1 MNNILISACVA
12 ASLILTACGNGKAA
26 VIQPETAT
34 DRESSVITTADITMT
49 EAVSAGE
56 TSEKISEIQ
65 ETKLSTERQDTL
77 LTVKL
82 SIGDME
88 FTAKLFDNDT
98 ARELVSRMPMELD
111 MSELHG
117 NEKYYYLSEGLPTDA
132 ENPGNIHTG
141 DLMLYG
147 SDCLVLFYEDFHS
160 SFSYTRLGYLEKPA
174 GLSEAVGADS
184 VTVTFEAGDS
194 AG

>member
-1 MNNILISACVA
+1 MKNVLLSMCLAV
-12 ASLILTACGNGKAA
+12 SLVLTACGNGEAEGR
-26 VIQPETAT
+26 PETSANQ
-34 DRESSVITTADITMT
+34 ESSVMTAA
-49 EAVSAGE
+49 EVANAGE
-56 TSEKISEIQ
+56 TSEEISEIQ
-65 ETKLSTERQDTL
+65 ETKLSTESADTL

-82 SIGDME
+82 SIGDMV
-88 FTAKLFDNDT
+88 FMAKLYDNDT

-117 NEKYYYLSEGLPTDA
+117 NEKYYYLPESLPTDA

-147 SDCLVLFYEDFHS
+147 SDCLVLFYEDFQS
-160 SFSYTRLGYLEKPA
+160 SSSYTRLGYLENPV
-174 GLSEAVGADS
+174 GLSEAVGAGS
-184 VTVTFEAGDS
+184 VTVTFELEES

>member
-12 ASLILTACGNGKAA
+12 ASLILTACGNGNAA
-26 VIQPETAT
+26 VIQPEPAA
-34 DRESSVITTADITMT
+34 DRETSVITTEDITT
-49 EAVSAGE
+49 AEAVSAGE
-56 TSEKISEIQ
+56 RT
-65 ETKLSTERQDTL
+65 DTL
-77 LTVKL
+77 QTVKL

-88 FTAKLFDNDT
+88 FTAKLYDNDT
-98 ARELVSRMPMELD
+98 ARELVSQMPMELD

-117 NEKYYYLSEGLPTDA
+117 NEKYYYLPASLPTDA

-160 SFSYTRLGYLEKPA
+160 SFSYTRLGYLENPA
-174 GLSEAVGADS
+174 AYS
-184 VTVTFEAGDS
+184 
-194 AG
+194 

>member
-26 VIQPETAT
+26 VIQPETA
-34 DRESSVITTADITMT
+34 A
-49 EAVSAGE
+49 
-56 TSEKISEIQ
+56 
-65 ETKLSTERQDTL
+65 DTL
-77 LTVKL
+77 LAVKL

-88 FTAKLFDNDT
+88 FTAKLYDNDT

-117 NEKYYYLSEGLPTDA
+117 NEKYYYLSEGLPADA

-147 SDCLVLFYEDFHS
+147 SDCMVLFYEDFQS
-160 SFSYTRLGYLEKPA
+160 SFSYTRLGYLENPA
-174 GLSEAVGADS
+174 GLPEALGAGS
-184 VTVTFEAGDS
+184 VTVTFEAVDS

>member
-26 VIQPETAT
+26 VIQPETAA

-132 ENPGNIHTG
+132 EPPGNIHTG

-147 SDCLVLFYEDFHS
+147 SDCLVLFYEDFQS